1 MIPVTEMNIILSE
14 QDEGDM
20 TKKIRITS
28 NMIGCEID
36 FIVLKLD
43 TATHSVVA
51 SRKKAMEKKVQNF
64 YCPQVEGE
72 APLIQEGSVV
82 EARILAVTEHLLRLE
97 CFGLECFARVF
108 ELAQAWMAHAR
119 EHYRVGDTTLVR
131 IHKIQEAGG
140 KLSIT
145 VEGKSLD
152 HTTCYACKKQG
163 KYIGTV
169 TGIHDGLIFIRLQ
182 VGTNAIAHSVEDRQ
196 LLPRKKDDVYFICTR
211 MDEEKEVAIG
221 IISRGIRS
229 AR

>member
-1 MIPVTEMNIILSE
+1 
-14 QDEGDM
+14 
-20 TKKIRITS
+20 
-28 NMIGCEID
+28 
-36 FIVLKLD
+36 
-43 TATHSVVA
+43 
-51 SRKKAMEKKVQNF
+51 
-64 YCPQVEGE
+64 
-72 APLIQEGSVV
+72 
-82 EARILAVTEHLLRLE
+82 
-97 CFGLECFARVF
+97 
-108 ELAQAWMAHAR
+108 MADAR

-211 MDEEKEVAIG
+211 MD
-221 IISRGIRS
+221 
-229 AR
+229 

>member
-1 MIPVTEMNIILSE
+1 
-14 QDEGDM
+14 
-20 TKKIRITS
+20 
-28 NMIGCEID
+28 
-36 FIVLKLD
+36 
-43 TATHSVVA
+43 
-51 SRKKAMEKKVQNF
+51 
-64 YCPQVEGE
+64 
-72 APLIQEGSVV
+72 
-82 EARILAVTEHLLRLE
+82 
-97 CFGLECFARVF
+97 
-108 ELAQAWMAHAR
+108 MADAR

-131 IHKIQEAGG
+131 IHKIQETGG

-221 IISRGIRS
+221 IISCVIRS